1 MAIVD
6 WKGAQWE
13 AAHTSLSIP
22 EILTVLKGFGPM
34 EVLRFI
40 NPGYFKG
47 EMSLCITDDGTR
59 EVTLYN
65 LEVVPPRRQGMGR
78 SALKWLRKIFKGPV
92 FLEFPDLPAYGLSVH
107 PSLPFWFRMYREGLI
122 DALDCENFYLDPGAN
137 DAELDRLEEKIL
149 SAVQQG
155 ADTRTAC
162 VHAKK

>member
-34 EVLRFI
+34 EVLRFVV
-40 NPGYFKG
+40 PGQFKG

-65 LEVVPPRRQGMGR
+65 LEVQTPRQQGMGR
-78 SALKWLRKIFKGPV
+78 TALKWLRQIFKGPI
-92 FLEFPDLPAYGLSVH
+92 FLEFPDVPASGASVH

-122 DALDCENFYLDPGAN
+122 DALDCENFYLDPGA
-137 DAELDRLEEKIL
+137 DEAELDRIEEQIL
-149 SAVQQG
+149 SVARQPSP
-155 ADTRTAC
+155 A
-162 VHAKK
+162 

>member
-1 MAIVD
+1 MAIID

-40 NPGYFKG
+40 NPGHFRG

-65 LEVVPPRRQGMGR
+65 LEVEPPQRHGMGR
-78 SALKWLRKIFKGPV
+78 TALRWLRQIFKGPI
-92 FLEFPDLPAYGLSVH
+92 FLEFPDLPASGLSVH

-122 DALDCENFYLDPGAN
+122 DALDCENFYLDPAAN
-137 DAELDRLEEKIL
+137 DAELDMLEEQIL
-149 SAVQQG
+149 SAVRQKSG
-155 ADTRTAC
+155 AKTVCAR
-162 VHAKK
+162 VKK